1 MSKIQ
6 LSQTGSS
13 AMIFGLLQI
22 MISVLK
28 HINSKM
34 VSMQMIAHRIIVTE
48 MWHIMWPWL
57 NIFPLIF
64 HFNYE
69 NTLLE

>member
-6 LSQTGSS
+6 VSQTGRS
-13 AMIFGLLQI
+13 AMIFGLLRI
-22 MISVLK
+22 M
-28 HINSKM
+28 INSKM

-64 HFNYE
+64 HFSHG